1 MKRHDE
7 CEQIRE
13 GLLLDPSAELPP
25 ALAEHAKVCA
35 ECGSAMESLRKT
47 WRLLDAWQ
55 APEPSPYFD
64 SKLQARLRE
73 EKANPQREGLLAWLR
88 VRWQPALAGALA
100 LALAISVGVS
110 WPRNPSQIADGQQQP
125 AASSP
130 AVSDL
135 DKLDRNA
142 DVYNNFDLLYGDDD
156 QQTSDQ

>member
-1 MKRHDE
+1 MKRHNE

-13 GLLLDPSAELPP
+13 ELLLNPSAELPL
-25 ALAEHAKVCA
+25 ALAEHARGCA
-35 ECGSAMESLRKT
+35 ECKGAMESLQET
-47 WRLLDAWQ
+47 WRLLDTWQ

-73 EKANPQREGLLAWLR
+73 EKANPQRSGFLAWLQL
-88 VRWQPALAGALA
+88 RWQPALAGTLA
-100 LALAISVGVS
+100 LALGVAVGVYRLT
-110 WPRNPSQIADGQQQP
+110 PGPSPSRGDTVV
-125 AASSP
+125 ASSP

-156 QQTSDQ
+156 QQTTEQ

>member
-13 GLLLDPSAELPP
+13 EVLLNPAAELPP
-25 ALAEHAKVCA
+25 ALAEHARACA
-35 ECGSAMESLRKT
+35 ECNSAVESLRKT
-47 WRLLDAWQ
+47 WRLLDAWD

-100 LALAISVGVS
+100 IALAAAIGALRLTTG
-110 WPRNPSQIADGQQQP
+110 PAQIYPPPITQSA
-125 AASSP
+125 

-135 DKLDRNA
+135 DKLDKNA

>member
-1 MKRHDE
+1 MKRHNE

-13 GLLLDPSAELPP
+13 ELLLNPSAELPP
-25 ALAEHAKVCA
+25 ALAEHVRGCT
-35 ECGSAMESLRKT
+35 ECGSAVESLRKT

-55 APEPSPYFD
+55 VPEPSPYFD

-73 EKANPQREGLLAWLR
+73 EKANPQPEGLWAWLR
-88 VRWQPALAGALA
+88 ARWQPALAGALA
-100 LALAISVGVS
+100 VALAIAIGTLRLRTG
-110 WPRNPSQIADGQQQP
+110 PAQIGPPPVTQSA
-125 AASSP
+125 

-135 DKLDRNA
+135 DKLDKNA

>member
-13 GLLLDPSAELPP
+13 ELLLNPSAELPP
-25 ALAEHAKVCA
+25 ALAEHARACA
-35 ECGSAMESLRKT
+35 ECNSAVESLRKT

-55 APEPSPYFD
+55 APEPSLYFD

-73 EKANPQREGLLAWLR
+73 EKANPQPEGLWAWLR

-100 LALAISVGVS
+100 IALGVAVGVYRLM
-110 WPRNPSQIADGQQQP
+110 PTAAPSGGDKIIAT
-125 AASSP
+125 SP

-135 DKLDRNA
+135 DKLDKNA